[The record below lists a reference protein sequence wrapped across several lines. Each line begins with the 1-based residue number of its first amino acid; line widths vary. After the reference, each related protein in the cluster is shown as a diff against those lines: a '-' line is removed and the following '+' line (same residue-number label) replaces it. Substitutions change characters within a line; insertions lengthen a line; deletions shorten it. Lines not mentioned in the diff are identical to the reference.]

1 MQRTLLLLFGFFLSL
16 IFLQAQKPVQALYE
30 TRGSDT
36 GPWNNAGLLEY
47 TYTPAD
53 SLETALLHSVD
64 PLTGMFQPQGKDT
77 YTFDSQNRKTSW
89 TYSSMQ
95 QNNWV
100 DLHRELYTYNANG
113 LVSNMYYQSYIAGSW
128 SEGLRHDYQYDQ
140 NQQKVYTRKYTYTA
154 GNWMEN
160 ASEFFIYDG
169 AGNLIKRVDTY
180 TDTLGNII
188 DSSFRESYTYT
199 LQNKI
204 QTRLIESKSSGG
216 WTAYEKYEY
225 SYTPGDILS
234 MVRKQADLNSD
245 LILEDEYT
253 IHYTYNANGSLHQE
267 TRVYSTD
274 SPVGGEQRLTYFY
287 NLSNEEEAPEKVLT
301 VYPNPATELVQVDGI
316 TGNATLLLSDLY
328 GRTFQFSLQN
338 GRADVSTLAAGMY
351 IVRIQQ
357 KEQSYNGGK
366 LIIAR

>member
-1 MQRTLLLLFGFFLSL
+1 
-16 IFLQAQKPVQALYE
+16 
-30 TRGSDT
+30 
-36 GPWNNAGLLEY
+36 
-47 TYTPAD
+47 
-53 SLETALLHSVD
+53 
-64 PLTGMFQPQGKDT
+64 
-77 YTFDSQNRKTSW
+77 
-89 TYSSMQ
+89 
-95 QNNWV
+95 
-100 DLHRELYTYNANG
+100 
-113 LVSNMYYQSYIAGSW
+113 
-128 SEGLRHDYQYDQ
+128 
-140 NQQKVYTRKYTYTA
+140 
-154 GNWMEN
+154 
-160 ASEFFIYDG
+160 
-169 AGNLIKRVDTY
+169 
-180 TDTLGNII
+180 
-188 DSSFRESYTYT
+188 
-199 LQNKI
+199 
-204 QTRLIESKSSGG
+204 
-216 WTAYEKYEY
+216 
-225 SYTPGDILS
+225 